1 MKNGLR
7 VGEVKDI
14 LNKLDDDMELV
25 LDDEFGIL
33 GITIAMNAD
42 NEPMA
47 FIERIDR

>member
-14 LNKLDDDMELV
+14 LDKLDDDMELV
-25 LDDEFGIL
+25 LDDEYGIL
-33 GITIAMNAD
+33 GITVAMDTD

-47 FIERIDR
+47 FIERITR